1 MKREGEGGAE
11 GGAEGGKYT
20 WMQMTSDEPSIKD

>member
-1 MKREGEGGAE
+1 MGGMKREGE

-20 WMQMTSDEPSIKD
+20 WMQMTSYELSIKD